1 MSSFVNTGLL
11 WGLGLLALPILIH
24 LINLMRQRRV
34 HWAAMEFLLVSKK
47 KNNTWIKLKEL
58 ILLLLRLAA
67 VAAVVLILAQP
78 LLQNQW
84 ARLFGDVKTNHVIL
98 LDDSY
103 SMSDRW
109 GDTTAFE
116 QAKGM
121 IERLGAQSSRQPT
134 PQTFTILRFSQ
145 AQPGAAGA
153 QYDLNREKV
162 DSKFETSLADRLK
175 VLQPSQSAVGL
186 EPALAAATKLIPEMA
201 GEDTVLY
208 VVSDFRARDWEDP
221 VAVAEQLEKLNDKV
235 ADVHL
240 VNCVDTA
247 RMNVSITALAPLGG
261 TRAANVP
268 VPMSVTVKNF
278 GSTPVENVDVL
289 LAEDGRER
297 PSITI
302 DQIAPGKSETR
313 RFEVFFPTAGSHQ
326 VTAKLPPGDAV
337 QTDNERFALVDL
349 PLSVPVLLIDGDD
362 DSKSARF
369 LDAVFQP
376 GGQVRTGLQPQIER
390 PEYLNNHALEKYR
403 TIYLADID
411 RLDSTAITA
420 LENYTKNGGSVVFF
434 IGPKT
439 QSKFFNEKLY
449 RNGEGLFPAPLL
461 RETQLLVDR
470 LEKGSDIETS
480 DQGVFQIF
488 AGERNSYLAGVTV
501 EKYYSVPKAWTTK
514 PDPGSHVL
522 AKLRNGDPLVV
533 EREFGKGRVVA
544 MLSTASPEWNNW
556 SRNPSFIVALLELQ
570 SYLGGTNRP
579 DESRVVGTPI
589 KLELDAAQYQPKVRL
604 LSPGVGEGGSV
615 THDATVSPAGL
626 NVTLNETGA
635 SGLYELQLA
644 TIDNNSES
652 RHYAFNVE
660 PDEGDLAVTS
670 RDHLTDRLQKVRFNF
685 RQADDFQV
693 TPRELAGA
701 NLSDWILYALIAIL
715 VGEQLLAYSASYH
728 PKAKEVAR

>member
-1 MSSFVNTGLL
+1 MSSFVNSGLL
-11 WGLGLLALPILIH
+11 WGLGLLAVPILIH

-34 HWAAMEFLLVSKK
+34 QWAAMEFLLRSKK

-58 ILLLLRLAA
+58 LLLLLRIAA

-84 ARLFGDVKTNHVIL
+84 ARLFGDAKTNHIVL
-98 LDDSY
+98 LDDSF

-109 GDTTAFE
+109 GDTSAFE

-121 IERLGAQSSRQPT
+121 IERLGTQSARQPT
-134 PQTFTILRFSQ
+134 PQTFTVLRFSQ
-145 AQPGAAGA
+145 AQQGDAGA
-153 QYDLNREKV
+153 QYDLNRERV
-162 DSKFETSLADRLK
+162 DSKFETSLAERLK
-175 VLQPSQSAVGL
+175 ILQPSESAVGL
-186 EPALAAATKLIPEMA
+186 EPALAAARKLVPETA
-201 GEDTVLY
+201 GEDSLIY
-208 VVSDFRARDWEDP
+208 IVSDFRARDWEDP
-221 VAVAEQLEKLNDKV
+221 VAVAEQLEKLRDEV
-235 ADVHL
+235 ADLHL

-247 RMNVSITALAPLGG
+247 RMNVAITALAPLGG

-268 VPMSVTVKNF
+268 TPMSVTVKNF
-278 GSTPVENVDVL
+278 GSTPLENVDVL

-302 DQIAPGKSETR
+302 DQIAPGRSETR
-313 RFEVFFPTAGSHQ
+313 RFEVFFPTAGTHH

-337 QTDNERFALVDL
+337 QTDNERYALVDL
-349 PLSVPVLLIDGDD
+349 PLTVPLLLIDGDD
-362 DSKSARF
+362 DGKNARF

-390 PEYLNNHALEKYR
+390 PEYLNNHPLEKFR
-403 TIYLADID
+403 TIYLTDLE

-420 LENYTKNGGSVVFF
+420 LENYTKNGGTVVFF
-434 IGPKT
+434 TGAKT
-439 QSKFFNEKLY
+439 QAKFFNDKLY

-470 LEKGSDIETS
+470 LETSADIETT
-480 DQGVFQIF
+480 DGGVFQIF
-488 AGERNSYLAGVTV
+488 AGERNSYLSGVTV
-501 EKYYSVPKAWTTK
+501 EKYFSVPKAWTAK
-514 PDPGSHVL
+514 PDVGASVA

-544 MLSTASPEWNNW
+544 VLSTAAPEWNNW

-570 SYLGGTNRP
+570 SYLGANNRS

-589 KLELDAAQYQPKVRL
+589 KLELDAAQYQPRVRL
-604 LSPGVGEGGSV
+604 LSPGVIEGGAV
-615 THDATVSPAGL
+615 THDAVISPAGMK
-626 NVTLNETGA
+626 VTLDETGA
-635 SGLYELQLA
+635 SGMYELQLA
-644 TIDNNSES
+644 TVDNNTES
-652 RHYAFNVE
+652 RHFAFNVE
-660 PDEGDLAVTS
+660 PDEGDLTVTT
-670 RDHLTDRLQKVRFNF
+670 RDHLADRLQKVKYNY
-685 RQADDFQV
+685 RQAGDFQV

-715 VGEQLLAYSASYH
+715 VGEQMLAYVVSYH
-728 PKAKEVAR
+728 PKAKEVSR

>member
-1 MSSFVNTGLL
+1 
-11 WGLGLLALPILIH
+11 
-24 LINLMRQRRV
+24 
-34 HWAAMEFLLVSKK
+34 
-47 KNNTWIKLKEL
+47 
-58 ILLLLRLAA
+58 
-67 VAAVVLILAQP
+67 
-78 LLQNQW
+78 
-84 ARLFGDVKTNHVIL
+84 
-98 LDDSY
+98 
-103 SMSDRW
+103 
-109 GDTTAFE
+109 
-116 QAKGM
+116 
-121 IERLGAQSSRQPT
+121 
-134 PQTFTILRFSQ
+134 
-145 AQPGAAGA
+145 
-153 QYDLNREKV
+153 
-162 DSKFETSLADRLK
+162 
-175 VLQPSQSAVGL
+175 
-186 EPALAAATKLIPEMA
+186 
-201 GEDTVLY
+201 
-208 VVSDFRARDWEDP
+208 
-221 VAVAEQLEKLNDKV
+221 
-235 ADVHL
+235 
-240 VNCVDTA
+240 
-247 RMNVSITALAPLGG
+247 
-261 TRAANVP
+261 
-268 VPMSVTVKNF
+268 
-278 GSTPVENVDVL
+278 
-289 LAEDGRER
+289 
-297 PSITI
+297 
-302 DQIAPGKSETR
+302 
-313 RFEVFFPTAGSHQ
+313 
-326 VTAKLPPGDAV
+326 
-337 QTDNERFALVDL
+337 
-349 PLSVPVLLIDGDD
+349 
-362 DSKSARF
+362 
-369 LDAVFQP
+369 
-376 GGQVRTGLQPQIER
+376 LQPQIER

-403 TIYLADID
+403 TIYLADIE

-420 LENYTKNGGSVVFF
+420 LENYTKNGGAVVFF

-439 QSKFFNEKLY
+439 QAKFFNDKLY

-570 SYLGGTNRP
+570 SYLGGTNRS

-626 NVTLNETGA
+626 AVTLNETGA

-644 TIDNNSES
+644 TVDNNSES
-652 RHYAFNVE
+652 RHYAFNVD
-660 PDEGDLAVTS
+660 PDEGDLAVTN

-728 PKAKEVAR
+728 PKAKEGTR